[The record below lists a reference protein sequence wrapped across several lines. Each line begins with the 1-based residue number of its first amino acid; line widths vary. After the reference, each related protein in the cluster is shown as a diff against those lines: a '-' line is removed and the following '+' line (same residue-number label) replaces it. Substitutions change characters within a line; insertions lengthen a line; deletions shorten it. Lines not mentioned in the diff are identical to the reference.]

1 MKIVFFAFSD
11 NSGGACK
18 AAFSIFANINKKI
31 DKSYICI
38 EKKNKASIKI
48 VNTIHTYY
56 LHILRLLEK
65 IIIFFYKNNF
75 HQSLNLFPSG
85 SLKKIKKINY
95 DILNLHWINRS
106 SLSIFEILKTNKKL
120 VISLH
125 DMWFFNGSV
134 HYSNSSTKKNLLEN
148 YILKLKKKIYEKKNC
163 YYVAHSEWMMQKL
176 INKFG
181 FKKKKI
187 FLNKFYPINFK
198 IFKPRNKIGLR
209 KKHNLPLQKK
219 IILFSSSDI
228 KDERKGIKY
237 FIKIANYFKNDANF
251 YFVTLGNSKNI
262 NLSIKNKNYSH
273 IEFLSH
279 NKSAEIYSL
288 SDFYV
293 CTSIIDNLPLTIL
306 ESMSSGLPV
315 ITFDNGGSKEAVMDN
330 GYIVKN
336 RDYQAIIKILSNLKT
351 KQVQRLSKKSRMFAL
366 NNFNPSK
373 IANNYIKIFQNINKN

>member
-11 NSGGACK
+11 NTGGACK

-31 DKSYICI
+31 DKSYTCI

-181 FKKKKI
+181 FKKKK
-187 FLNKFYPINFK
+187 NF
-198 IFKPRNKIGLR
+198 FK
-209 KKHNLPLQKK
+209 
-219 IILFSSSDI
+219 
-228 KDERKGIKY
+228 
-237 FIKIANYFKNDANF
+237 
-251 YFVTLGNSKNI
+251 
-262 NLSIKNKNYSH
+262 
-273 IEFLSH
+273 
-279 NKSAEIYSL
+279 
-288 SDFYV
+288 
-293 CTSIIDNLPLTIL
+293 
-306 ESMSSGLPV
+306 
-315 ITFDNGGSKEAVMDN
+315 
-330 GYIVKN
+330 
-336 RDYQAIIKILSNLKT
+336 
-351 KQVQRLSKKSRMFAL
+351 
-366 NNFNPSK
+366 
-373 IANNYIKIFQNINKN
+373 